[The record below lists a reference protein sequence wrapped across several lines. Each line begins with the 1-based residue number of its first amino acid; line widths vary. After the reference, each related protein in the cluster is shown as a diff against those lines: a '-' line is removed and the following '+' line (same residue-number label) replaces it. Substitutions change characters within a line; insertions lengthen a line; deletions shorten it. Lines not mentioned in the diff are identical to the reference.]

1 MINFDAKLLSKALAE
16 RLKGVLPFLI
26 KHDQTAYVSN
36 RFLGES
42 VRLVS
47 DVLEMSKQ
55 FNFDGFLL
63 TIDIEKAF
71 DSVDHTFLIATL
83 ESMNLAPDFIDWIKV
98 LLNCQESCV
107 FNGGVSTG
115 YFPLTRGS
123 RQGDPI
129 KRTFLLS
136 LWKCFLQW

>member
-1 MINFDAKLLSKALAE
+1 M
-16 RLKGVLPFLI
+16 
-26 KHDQTAYVSN
+26 
-36 RFLGES
+36 GES

-83 ESMNLAPDFIDWIKV
+83 ESMNLAPDFIDWIKFFYSS
-98 LLNCQESCV
+98 EEI
-107 FNGGVSTG
+107 
-115 YFPLTRGS
+115 Y
-123 RQGDPI
+123 
-129 KRTFLLS
+129 
-136 LWKCFLQW
+136 